1 MNQII
6 RVINKQMEL
15 QMNKR
20 KSYQIVLAV
29 FFTFLFLAGCSTTKD
44 YVYEKQPGF
53 ENVKAGTF
61 DNGKMWTFDFPPV
74 KYFESQYNF
83 SPSNEWF
90 ENARLAALRLPGC
103 SASFVSEDGLVMTNH
118 HCVRGAL
125 DQVNREGEN
134 LPENGFFAKTLEE
147 ERKVPNLYIDQLVLI
162 EDVTDQI
169 KSAFESGKTDEEK
182 VQKRQDK
189 IRELEREYSKKTGLI
204 CNVVTFFNGGKYSM
218 YGYKRYTD
226 VRLVFA
232 PETQIAYYG
241 GDYDNFTYPR
251 YDLDVAFYRVYDE
264 NGKPLKTKNYF
275 KWNKDGVKE
284 GDLIFVIGNPGRT
297 NRLYTVSQLYFYRDY
312 VYPYQ
317 LTLLKGLV
325 DIYSDYLK
333 KHPDQKLKYQSML
346 FGFSNSLKAFTG
358 YHNGLKDPYLMA
370 KKIDFEQNFRNTIN
384 SNPELKNKYGKI
396 WDELAEF
403 QKEKAKYFYKVN
415 ALNIR
420 GRGGR
425 SLYFQMAADLIDFA
439 EQMKLPD
446 EKRGPRF
453 KDSVLAN
460 TKEKFFPKEINR
472 EIQLAILMLQLKDM
486 KNAFGSELKALND
499 LLSGLAP
506 DEAAV
511 ELDNKTIVLNEEEVK
526 KLLDNPDDILK
537 SQDPF
542 IKFVLETKK
551 YGETLTQKSQEI
563 QQKEQAKVQLLGN
576 ALFDVYGTSIPPDA
590 TFTLRISDGVVKGYE
605 YNGTIAPPFTTFYGM
620 YDRYFSFAGYQD
632 WDLPERWKNPPA
644 EFDLSTPI
652 NFVST
657 ADIIGG
663 NSGSPLVNK
672 NLEVVGLAFDG
683 NIESLPGNFIFDDT
697 KNRTVAVH
705 TAGMTEA
712 LQDIYDATRI
722 VNELLNG
729 KIVE

>member
-1 MNQII
+1 
-6 RVINKQMEL
+6 MESN
-15 QMNKR
+15 MNKR
-20 KSYQIVLAV
+20 NSINL
-29 FFTFLFLAGCSTTKD
+29 FLILFVSLSILAGCSSSKD
-44 YVYEKQPGF
+44 ALYQKQPGY

-61 DNGKMWTFDFPPV
+61 DNGKMWTFDFPPI

-83 SPSNEWF
+83 SPSQEWF
-90 ENARLAALRLPGC
+90 DNARLAALRLPGC

-118 HCVRGAL
+118 HCVRSAL

-134 LPENGFFAKTLEE
+134 LPENGFFAQTLEE
-147 ERKVPNLYIDQLVLI
+147 ERKVPNLYIDQLILI
-162 EDVTDQI
+162 EDVTDQV
-169 KSAFESGKTDEEK
+169 KAAFESGKTDEEK
-182 VQKRQDK
+182 VQKRQEK
-189 IRELEREYSKKTGLI
+189 IRELEKEYSTRTGLI

-232 PETQIAYYG
+232 PETQVAYYG

-251 YDLDVAFYRVYDE
+251 YDVDVAFYRVYE

-284 GDLIFVIGNPGRT
+284 GELIFVIGNPGRT
-297 NRLYTVSQLYFYRDY
+297 NRLYTISQLNFLRDY
-312 VYPYQ
+312 AYPYQ
-317 LTLLKGLV
+317 LDLFKGLV
-325 DIYSDYLK
+325 DIYSNYLQ
-333 KHPDQKLKYQSML
+333 KHPDKKLQYQSML
-346 FGFSNSLKAFTG
+346 FGFSNSLKAITG
-358 YHNGLKDPYLMA
+358 YHGGLKDPYLMS
-370 KKIDFEQNFRNTIN
+370 KKIDFEKNFRNTIN
-384 SNPELKNKYGKI
+384 SNPELKKKYGNI

-403 QKEKAKYFYKVN
+403 QKEKAKYIRKVN
-415 ALNIR
+415 ALNLR
-420 GRGGR
+420 ARAGK
-425 SLYFQMAADLIDFA
+425 SLYFQIASDLVEFA
-439 EQMKLPD
+439 EQVKLPD
-446 EKRGPRF
+446 EKRGARF

-460 TKEKFFPKEINR
+460 TKARFLPKDIDL
-472 EIQLAILMLQLKDM
+472 EIQLAMLAFQLDDLK
-486 KNAFGSELKALND
+486 KAFGNELKALND
-499 LLSGLAP
+499 LLAGQSP
-506 DEAAV
+506 QDAANR
-511 ELDNKTIVLNEEEVK
+511 LNNSTIVFNKDEVNR
-526 KLLDNPDDILK
+526 LLDNPDEILK
-537 SQDPF
+537 SNDPF
-542 IKFVLETKK
+542 IKFVLDTKKLADDLTKK
-551 YGETLTQKSQEI
+551 YQDI

-576 ALFDVYGTSIPPDA
+576 AIYDVYGTSLPPDA

-605 YNGTIAPPFTTFYGM
+605 YNGTIAPPITTYYGM
-620 YDRYFSFAGYQD
+620 YDRYYSFKGYQD

-644 EFDLSTPI
+644 EFDLSTPL

-705 TAGMTEA
+705 TAGITEA
-712 LQDIYDATRI
+712 LEDIYKATRI
-722 VNELLNG
+722 VKELLNG

>member
-1 MNQII
+1 
-6 RVINKQMEL
+6 
-15 QMNKR
+15 MNKR
-20 KSYQIVLAV
+20 NSTQIFL
-29 FFTFLFLAGCSTTKD
+29 TFLIALLFLAGCSTTKD
-44 YVYEKQPGF
+44 FVYEKQPGF
-53 ENVKAGTF
+53 EKVKAGTF

-83 SPSNEWF
+83 SPTDEWF
-90 ENARLAALRLPGC
+90 EKARLAALRLPGC

-118 HCVRGAL
+118 HCVRSAL
-125 DQVNREGEN
+125 DQVNQEGEN
-134 LPENGFFAKTLEE
+134 LPETGFFARTLEE

-162 EDVTDQI
+162 EDVTDQV
-169 KSAFESGKTDEEK
+169 KTAFESGKNDEEK
-182 VQKRQDK
+182 VQNRQNK
-189 IRELEREYSKKTGLI
+189 IRELEKEYSKRTGLI

-232 PETQIAYYG
+232 PETQVAYYG

-264 NGKPLKTKNYF
+264 NGNPLKTKNYF
-275 KWNKDGVKE
+275 KWNKDGAKE

-297 NRLYTVSQLYFYRDY
+297 NRLYTVAQLNFLRDY
-312 VYPYQ
+312 AYPYQ
-317 LTLLKGLV
+317 LDLLKGLV
-325 DIYSDYLK
+325 DIYSEYLK

-346 FGFSNSLKAFTG
+346 FGFSNSLKAITG
-358 YHNGLKDPYLMA
+358 YHGGLKDPYLMA

-384 SNPELKNKYGKI
+384 SNAQLKTKYGKI

-415 ALNIR
+415 ALNLR
-420 GRGGR
+420 GRAGK
-425 SLYFQMAADLIDFA
+425 SLYFQIASDLIEYA
-439 EQMKLPD
+439 EQVKLPN
-446 EKRGPRF
+446 EKRAP
-453 KDSVLAN
+453 KYHDSVLLN
-460 TKEKFFPKEINR
+460 TKEKLVPKNIDH
-472 EIQLAILMLQLKDM
+472 EIQLATLTFQLKDL
-486 KNAFGSELKALND
+486 KNAFGNELKELNE
-499 LLSGLAP
+499 LLAGLAP

-511 ELDNKTIVLNEEEVK
+511 MLDGKTIVFNNDEVA
-526 KLLDNPDDILK
+526 KLLDNPEQILK

-542 IKFVLETKK
+542 IKFVLGTKK
-551 YGETLTQKSQEI
+551 YAEDLSKKYQEI

-576 ALFDVYGTSIPPDA
+576 AIYDVYGTSLPPDA

-605 YNGTIAPPFTTFYGM
+605 YNGTIAPPITTFYGM
-620 YDRYFSFAGYQD
+620 YDRYFSFKGYPD

-712 LQDIYDATRI
+712 LQDIYGAARI

>member
-1 MNQII
+1 
-6 RVINKQMEL
+6 
-15 QMNKR
+15 MNKR
-20 KSYQIVLAV
+20 NSFYN
-29 FFTFLFLAGCSTTKD
+29 FLLLLIALTILAGCSSTKEF
-44 YVYEKQPGF
+44 VYEKTKGF

-61 DNGKMWTFDFPPV
+61 DNGKMWTFDFPPL
-74 KYFESQYNF
+74 KYFETQYNF
-83 SPSNEWF
+83 SPTKEWF
-90 ENARLAALRLPGC
+90 DNARLAALRLPGC

-118 HCVRGAL
+118 HCVRSAL

-134 LPENGFFAKTLEE
+134 LPENGFFAKTLDE

-162 EDVTDQI
+162 EDVTDQV

-182 VQKRQDK
+182 VQKRQEK
-189 IRELEREYSKKTGLI
+189 IRELEKEFSKKTGLI
-204 CNVVTFFNGGKYSM
+204 CNVVTLFNGGKYSL

-251 YDLDVAFYRVYDE
+251 YDVDVAFYRVYED
-264 NGKPLKTKNYF
+264 GKPLKTKNYF
-275 KWNKDGVKE
+275 KWNKNGVKE

-297 NRLYTVSQLYFYRDY
+297 NRLLTVSQLYFYRDF

-317 LTLLKGLV
+317 IELLKGLT
-325 DIYSDYLK
+325 DIYSNYLQ
-333 KHPDQKLKYQSML
+333 KHPDKKLKYQSML
-346 FGFSNSLKAFTG
+346 FGFSNSLKAFSG
-358 YHNGLKDPYLMA
+358 YLDGLKDPYLMA

-384 SNPELKNKYGKI
+384 SDPNLKQKYGKI

-403 QKEKAKYFYKVN
+403 QKEKEKYFYKIN
-415 ALNIR
+415 ALNVR
-420 GRGGR
+420 GRGGK
-425 SLYFQMAADLIDFA
+425 SLYFQIAADLIEFA
-439 EQMKLPD
+439 EQLKLPD
-446 EKRGPRF
+446 DKRSPRF
-453 KDSVLAN
+453 KDSVLAE
-460 TKEKFFPKEINR
+460 TKGKFFPKEIDH
-472 EIQLAILMLQLKDM
+472 EIQLATLKLQLKDM
-486 KNAFGSELKALND
+486 KNAFGTELIALND
-499 LLSGLAP
+499 LLSGLTP
-506 DEAAV
+506 DEAANR
-511 ELDNKTIVLNEEEVK
+511 LNNSTIVFNEEEVK
-526 KLLDNPDDILK
+526 NLLDNPEIILK

-542 IKFVLETKK
+542 IKFVLETQKFS
-551 YGETLTQKSQEI
+551 ETLTKKYQEI

-576 ALFDVYGTSIPPDA
+576 AIYDVYGTSIPPDA

-605 YNGTIAPPFTTFYGM
+605 YNGTIAPPYTTFYGM
-620 YDRYFSFAGYQD
+620 YDRYFSFKGYQD
-632 WDLPERWKNPPA
+632 WDLPEKWKNPPA
-644 EFDLSTPI
+644 QFDLSTPI

-712 LQDIYDATRI
+712 LQDIYGAVRI

-729 KIVE
+729 KIIE

>member
-1 MNQII
+1 MENKMNN
-6 RVINKQMEL
+6 RNSINFFL
-15 QMNKR
+15 LFFI
-20 KSYQIVLAV
+20 SLIV
-29 FFTFLFLAGCSTTKD
+29 LAGCSSTKD
-44 YVYEKQPGF
+44 FVYEKAPGY

-61 DNGKMWTFDFPPV
+61 DNGKMWTFDFPPM
-74 KYFESQYNF
+74 KYFETQYDF
-83 SPSNEWF
+83 VPTNEWF

-118 HCVRGAL
+118 HCVRSAL

-134 LPENGFFAKTLEE
+134 LPENGFFAKSLEE

-162 EDVTDQI
+162 EDVTDQVKI
-169 KSAFESGKTDEEK
+169 AFESGRTDEEK
-182 VQKRQDK
+182 VQKRQEK
-189 IRELEREYSKKTGLI
+189 IRELEGEYSKRTGLI

-251 YDLDVAFYRVYDE
+251 YDVDVAFYRVYDE
-264 NGKPLKTKNYF
+264 NGKPLKTKHYF

-297 NRLYTVSQLYFYRDY
+297 NRLLTVSQLYFYRDY

-317 LTLLKGLV
+317 IDLLKGMT

-333 KHPDQKLKYQSML
+333 KHPDKKLKYQSML
-346 FGFSNSLKAFTG
+346 FGFSNSLKAITG
-358 YHNGLKDPYLMA
+358 YWGGLKDPYLMA

-384 SNPELKNKYGKI
+384 SNSVLKDKYGKI
-396 WDELAEF
+396 WEEIAEY
-403 QKEKAKYFYKVN
+403 QKAKEQYFYKVN

-420 GRGGR
+420 ARGSK
-425 SLYFQMAADLIDFA
+425 SLYFQIAADLVEFA
-439 EQMKLPD
+439 EQVKLPD
-446 EKRGPRF
+446 EKRTPRF
-453 KDSVLAN
+453 KDSVLSS
-460 TKEKFFPKEINR
+460 TKAKFFPQEIDH
-472 EIQLAILMLQLKDM
+472 EIQLATLILQLKDM
-486 KNAFGSELKALND
+486 KKAFGNELKALNE
-499 LLSGLAP
+499 LLIGLAC

-511 ELDNKTIVLNEEEVK
+511 KLDNSTIVFNKDEVM
-526 KLLDNPDDILK
+526 KLLDNPEDILR

-542 IKFVLETKK
+542 IKFVLDTKNYAGDLTRK
-551 YGETLTQKSQEI
+551 YQEI

-576 ALFDVYGTSIPPDA
+576 AIYDVYGTSLPPDA

-605 YNGTIAPPFTTFYGM
+605 YNGTIAPPITTFYGM
-620 YDRYFSFAGYQD
+620 YDRYFSFKGYQD

-712 LQDIYDATRI
+712 LQDIYGAKRI
-722 VNELLNG
+722 VDELLNG

>member
-1 MNQII
+1 ME
-6 RVINKQMEL
+6 NK
-15 QMNKR
+15 MNKR
-20 KSYQIVLAV
+20 NSTNL
-29 FFTFLFLAGCSTTKD
+29 FLIILISISILAGCSSTKD
-44 YVYEKQPGF
+44 VVYQKQPGY

-61 DNGKMWTFDFPPV
+61 DNGKMWTFDFPPI

-83 SPSNEWF
+83 SPSQEWF
-90 ENARLAALRLPGC
+90 DNARLAALRLPGC

-118 HCVRGAL
+118 HCVRSAL

-134 LPENGFFAKTLEE
+134 LPENGFYAQTLEE
-147 ERKVPNLYIDQLVLI
+147 ERKVPNLYIDQLILI
-162 EDVTDQI
+162 EDVTEQV

-182 VQKRQDK
+182 VQKRQEK

-204 CNVVTFFNGGKYSM
+204 CNVVTFFNGGKYSL

-251 YDLDVAFYRVYDE
+251 YDLDVAFYRVYE
-264 NGKPLKTKNYF
+264 NDKPLKTKNYF
-275 KWNKDGVKE
+275 KWNKDGAKE
-284 GDLIFVIGNPGRT
+284 GELIFVIGNPGRT
-297 NRLYTVSQLYFYRDY
+297 NRLYTVAQLNFLRDY
-312 VYPYQ
+312 AYPYQ
-317 LTLLKGLV
+317 LDLLKGLV
-325 DIYSDYLK
+325 DIYSNFLQ
-333 KHPDQKLKYQSML
+333 KHPDKKLQYQSML
-346 FGFSNSLKAFTG
+346 FGLSNSLKAFTG
-358 YHNGLKDPYLMA
+358 YHGGLKDPYLMA

-384 SNPELKNKYGKI
+384 SNPELKKKYGNI
-396 WDELAEF
+396 WSELAEF
-403 QKEKAKYFYKVN
+403 QKEKAKYFHKVN
-415 ALNIR
+415 VLNLR
-420 GRGGR
+420 ARAGK
-425 SLYFQMAADLIDFA
+425 SLYFQIAADLIDYS
-439 EQMKLPD
+439 EQIKLPD
-446 EKRGPRF
+446 EKRAPRY
-453 KDSVLAN
+453 KDSVLEK
-460 TKEKFFPKEINR
+460 TKAKFLPKEIDN
-472 EIQLAILMLQLKDM
+472 ELQLAILAFQLDDM
-486 KNAFGSELKALND
+486 KKAFGNELKALND
-499 LLSGLAP
+499 LLAGQSSQ
-506 DEAAV
+506 DAANR
-511 ELDNKTIVLNEEEVK
+511 LHNTTIVFNKDEVSR
-526 KLLDNPDDILK
+526 LLDNPDEIQK
-537 SQDPF
+537 SSDPF

-551 YGETLTQKSQEI
+551 LADELSKKYQEI

-576 ALFDVYGTSIPPDA
+576 AIYDIYGTSLPPDA

-605 YNGTIAPPFTTFYGM
+605 YNGTIAPPITTFYGM
-620 YDRYFSFAGYQD
+620 YDRYYSFKGYPD

-644 EFDLSTPI
+644 EFDLTTPL

-705 TAGMTEA
+705 TAGITEA
-712 LQDIYDATRI
+712 MEDIYKATRI

>member
-1 MNQII
+1 
-6 RVINKQMEL
+6 MESK
-15 QMNKR
+15 MNKR
-20 KSYQIVLAV
+20 NSLSY
-29 FFTFLFLAGCSTTKD
+29 FLIFLISLTILAGCSGSKD
-44 YVYEKQPGF
+44 LVYQKAPGY

-61 DNGKMWTFDFPPV
+61 DNGKMWTFDFPPI
-74 KYFESQYNF
+74 KYFETQYNF
-83 SPSNEWF
+83 SPDAEWF

-118 HCVRGAL
+118 HCIRSAL

-134 LPENGFFAKTLEE
+134 LPEDGFYARTLEE

-162 EDVTDQI
+162 EDVTEQV

-232 PETQIAYYG
+232 PETQVAYYG

-264 NGKPLKTKNYF
+264 NGKPLKTKHYF
-275 KWNKDGVKE
+275 KWNKEGAKE

-297 NRLYTVSQLYFYRDY
+297 NRLFTIAQLNFLRDY
-312 VYPYQ
+312 SYPYQ
-317 LTLLKGLV
+317 LDMLKGLV
-325 DIYSDYLK
+325 DIYSNYLK

-358 YHNGLKDPYLMA
+358 YHSGLKDPYLMA

-384 SNPELKNKYGKI
+384 SNPTLKSKYGKI
-396 WDELAEF
+396 WEEIAEY

-420 GRGGR
+420 ARGGAK
-425 SLYFQMAADLIDFA
+425 SLYFQIAADLVEFA
-439 EQMKLPD
+439 EQVKLPD
-446 EKRGPRF
+446 EKRAPRF

-460 TKEKFFPKEINR
+460 TKEKFLPKEIDR
-472 EIQLAILMLQLKDM
+472 ELQLAILTLQLKDM
-486 KNAFGSELKALND
+486 KKAFGNELKALNE
-499 LLSGLAP
+499 LLAGLMP
-506 DEAAV
+506 DEAANK
-511 ELDNKTIVLNEEEVK
+511 LDNSTIVFNKEEVD
-526 KLLDNPDDILK
+526 KLLNNPEDILK
-537 SQDPF
+537 SKDPF
-542 IKFVLETKK
+542 IRFVLDTKK
-551 YGETLTQKSQEI
+551 YVEDLTKKYQEI

-576 ALFDVYGTSIPPDA
+576 AIFDVYGTSLPPDA

-605 YNGTIAPPFTTFYGM
+605 YNGTIAPPITTFYGM
-620 YDRYFSFAGYQD
+620 YDRYYSFKGYQD

-712 LQDIYDATRI
+712 MLEIYGAKRI
-722 VNELLNG
+722 VDELLNG

>member
-1 MNQII
+1 MKKQNKTSFFLVLLFSII
-6 RVINKQMEL
+6 FI
-15 QMNKR
+15 
-20 KSYQIVLAV
+20 
-29 FFTFLFLAGCSTTKD
+29 AGCSTTKD
-44 YVYEKQPGF
+44 FVYQKQPGY

-61 DNGKMWTFDFPPV
+61 DNGKMWTFDFQPV

-83 SPSNEWF
+83 SPSQEWF
-90 ENARLAALRLPGC
+90 DNARLAALRLPGC

-118 HCVRGAL
+118 HCVRGSL
-125 DQVNREGEN
+125 DRVNREGEN

-147 ERKVPNLYIDQLVLI
+147 ERQVPGLYIDQLVLI
-162 EDVTDQI
+162 EDVTDQV
-169 KSAFESGKTDEEK
+169 KAAFESGKTDEEK
-182 VQKRQDK
+182 VQKRQEK
-189 IRELEREYSKKTGLI
+189 IRELEKEYSKKTGLI

-232 PETQIAYYG
+232 PETQVAYYG

-251 YDLDVAFYRVYDE
+251 YDVDVAFYRVYE

-297 NRLYTVSQLYFYRDY
+297 SRLYTVAQLYYLKDY
-312 VYPYQ
+312 AYPYTLEFLNS
-317 LTLLKGLV
+317 LTE
-325 DIYSDYLK
+325 IYSDYLK
-333 KHPDQKLKYQSML
+333 KHPEDKLKYQSML
-346 FGFSNSLKAFTG
+346 FGFSNSLKAYTG
-358 YHNGLKDPYLMA
+358 YLGGLKDPYLMA
-370 KKIDFEQNFRNTIN
+370 KKIDFETNFRNTIN
-384 SNPELKNKYGKI
+384 SNPALKEKYGKI

-403 QKEKAKYFYKVN
+403 QKKKAKYFYKVN
-415 ALNIR
+415 ALNFMAR
-420 GRGGR
+420 VGK
-425 SLYFQMAADLIDFA
+425 SLYFQMASQLVDFA
-439 EQMKLPD
+439 KQLQLPD
-446 EKRGPRF
+446 EKRAPRF

-460 TKEKFFPKEINR
+460 TKDKFFTEEVNK
-472 EIQLAILMLQLKDM
+472 EIQLALLVFQLKDM
-486 KNAFGSELKALND
+486 KNAFGNDYKPLNELL
-499 LLSGLAP
+499 GGFTP
-506 DEAAV
+506 EEAATK
-511 ELDNKTIVLNEEEVK
+511 LDNTTIVLDKQAVRN
-526 KLLDNPDDILK
+526 LLDNPDQILK
-537 SQDPF
+537 SNDPF
-542 IKFVLETKK
+542 IKFVLN
-551 YGETLTQKSQEI
+551 TQSDAEKIVKAYQEI

-576 ALFDVYGTSIPPDA
+576 AIYDVYGTSLPPDA

-620 YDRYFSFAGYQD
+620 YDRYFSFKGYQD
-632 WDLPERWKNPPA
+632 WDLPENWKNPPA

-683 NIESLPGNFIFDDT
+683 NIESLPGNFIFDET

-712 LQDIYDATRI
+712 LEDIYQATRI
-722 VNELLNG
+722 VNELLNS
-729 KIVE
+729 KIPE

>member
-1 MNQII
+1 
-6 RVINKQMEL
+6 
-15 QMNKR
+15 MNKR
-20 KSYQIVLAV
+20 NSLNFFLV
-29 FFTFLFLAGCSTTKD
+29 FFVSLIFLAGCSGSKD
-44 YVYEKQPGF
+44 LLYEKTSGY

-61 DNGKMWTFDFPPV
+61 DNGKMWTFDFPPI
-74 KYFESQYNF
+74 KYFESEYNF
-83 SPSNEWF
+83 SPSAEWF

-118 HCVRGAL
+118 HCIRTAL

-134 LPENGFFAKTLEE
+134 LPENGFFAQTLEE

-169 KSAFESGKTDEEK
+169 KSAFEAGKTDEER

-218 YGYKRYTD
+218 YGYKRYND

-232 PETQIAYYG
+232 PETQVAYYG

-264 NGKPLKTKNYF
+264 NGKPLKTKHYF
-275 KWNKDGVKE
+275 KWNKEGAKE

-297 NRLYTVSQLYFYRDY
+297 NRLFTIAQLNFLRDY
-312 VYPYQ
+312 SYPYQ
-317 LTLLKGLV
+317 LDMLKGLV

-333 KHPDQKLKYQSML
+333 KHPDKKLKYQSML

-358 YHNGLKDPYLMA
+358 YHGGLKDPYLMA

-384 SNPELKNKYGKI
+384 SNPTLKSRYGKI
-396 WDELAEF
+396 WEEIAEY
-403 QKEKAKYFYKVN
+403 QKQKSKYFYKVN
-415 ALNIR
+415 AMNIR
-420 GRGGR
+420 ARGVK
-425 SLYFQMAADLIDFA
+425 SLYFQIAADLVEFA

-446 EKRGPRF
+446 EKRAPRF

-460 TKEKFFPKEINR
+460 TKQRFLPKDIDR
-472 EIQLAILMLQLKDM
+472 EIQLALLILQLKDM
-486 KNAFGSELKALND
+486 QKAFGNELKPLNT
-499 LLSGLAP
+499 LIAGLSA
-506 DEAAV
+506 DEAATK
-511 ELDNKTIVLNEEEVK
+511 LDNTTIVFNNEEIS
-526 KLLDNPDDILK
+526 KLLDNPDAIFN

-542 IKFVLETKK
+542 VRFVLETKK
-551 YGETLTQKSQEI
+551 YGEELTKKYQEI

-576 ALFDVYGTSIPPDA
+576 AIFDIYGTSLPPDA

-605 YNGTIAPPFTTFYGM
+605 YNGTIAPPITTFYGM
-620 YDRYFSFAGYQD
+620 YDRYYSFKGYQD
-632 WDLPERWKNPPA
+632 WDLPEKWKNPPA
-644 EFDLSTPI
+644 SFDLSTPY

-712 LQDIYDATRI
+712 LLDIYGAKRI
-722 VNELLNG
+722 VDELLNG
-729 KIVE
+729 KIKE

>member
-1 MNQII
+1 MTRQH
-6 RVINKQMEL
+6 KT
-15 QMNKR
+15 
-20 KSYQIVLAV
+20 S
-29 FFTFLFLAGCSTTKD
+29 FFLILLVSILFITGCSTTKEL
-44 YVYEKQPGF
+44 VYQKQPGY

-83 SPSNEWF
+83 SPSQEWF
-90 ENARLAALRLPGC
+90 DNARLAALRLPGC

-118 HCVRGAL
+118 HCIRGSL
-125 DQVNREGEN
+125 DKVNREGEN

-147 ERKVPNLYIDQLVLI
+147 ERQVPGLYIDQLVLI
-162 EDVTDQI
+162 EDVTDQV
-169 KSAFESGKTDEEK
+169 KAAFESGKTDEER
-182 VQKRQDK
+182 VQKRQEK
-189 IRELEREYSKKTGLI
+189 IRELEKEYSKKTGLI

-232 PETQIAYYG
+232 PETQIAYFG

-251 YDLDVAFYRVYDE
+251 YDLDVAFYRVYE

-297 NRLYTVSQLYFYRDY
+297 SRLYTIAQLYFLRDY
-312 VYPYQ
+312 AYPYT
-317 LTLLKGLV
+317 LELLKVLTG
-325 DIYSDYLK
+325 IYSDYLK
-333 KHPDQKLKYQSML
+333 KYPEDKLKYQSML
-346 FGFSNSLKAFTG
+346 FGFSNSLKAYTG
-358 YHNGLKDPYLMA
+358 YLGGLKDPYLMA
-370 KKIDFEQNFRNTIN
+370 KKIDFETNFRNTIN
-384 SNPELKNKYGKI
+384 SNPSLKEKYGKI

-415 ALNIR
+415 ALNFMAR
-420 GRGGR
+420 GVK
-425 SLYFQMAADLIDFA
+425 SLYFQKAAQLINFA
-439 EQMKLPD
+439 KQLQLPD
-446 EKRGPRF
+446 EKRAPRY

-460 TKEKFFPKEINR
+460 TKDKFFTEEVNK
-472 EIQLAILMLQLKDM
+472 EIQLALLAFQLKDM
-486 KNAFGSELKALND
+486 KNAFGSDYKPLNELLGG
-499 LLSGLAP
+499 LSP
-506 DEAAV
+506 EEAALK
-511 ELDNKTIVLNEEEVK
+511 LDNATVVLDKEAVRN
-526 KLLDNPDDILK
+526 LLDNPDQILK
-537 SQDPF
+537 SNDPF
-542 IKFVLETKK
+542 IKFILN
-551 YGETLTQKSQEI
+551 TQSDAEKIVKEYQDI
-563 QQKEQAKVQLLGN
+563 QRKEQAKVQLLGN
-576 ALFDVYGTSIPPDA
+576 AIFDIYGTSLPPDA

-620 YDRYFSFAGYQD
+620 YDRYFSFKGYQD
-632 WDLPERWKNPPA
+632 WDLPENWRNPPA

-712 LQDIYDATRI
+712 FEDIYKATRI

-729 KIVE
+729 KIPE

>member
-1 MNQII
+1 MQ
-6 RVINKQMEL
+6 KQNAL
-15 QMNKR
+15 KIF
-20 KSYQIVLAV
+20 SI
-29 FFTFLFLAGCSTTKD
+29 FFLSLILLAGCSSTKD
-44 YVYEKQPGF
+44 FVYEKAPGY

-74 KYFESQYNF
+74 KYFETQYDF
-83 SPSNEWF
+83 SPSQEWF
-90 ENARLAALRLPGC
+90 DNARLAALRLPGC

-118 HCVRGAL
+118 HCIRNAL
-125 DQVNREGEN
+125 DAVNQEGEN

-162 EDVTDQI
+162 EDVTEQV

-182 VQKRQDK
+182 VQKRQEK
-189 IRELEREYSKKTGLI
+189 IRELEQEYSKKTGLV
-204 CNVVTFFNGGKYSM
+204 CNVVTFFNGGKYSL
-218 YGYKRYTD
+218 YGYKRYND

-232 PETQIAYYG
+232 PETQVAYYG

-251 YDLDVAFYRVYDE
+251 YDLDFAFYRVYED
-264 NGKPLKTKNYF
+264 GKPLKTKNYF

-284 GDLIFVIGNPGRT
+284 GELIFVIGNPGRT
-297 NRLYTVSQLYFYRDY
+297 NRLFTVAQLYFLRDY
-312 VYPYQ
+312 SYPYTIELLNG
-317 LTLLKGLV
+317 LTQ
-325 DIYSDYLK
+325 IYSDYLK
-333 KHPDQKLKYQSML
+333 KYPDKKLQYQSML
-346 FGFSNSLKAFTG
+346 FGFSNSLKAYTG
-358 YHNGLKDPYLMA
+358 YLGGLKDPYLMA
-370 KKIDFEQNFRNTIN
+370 KKVDFEKNFRNVIN
-384 SNPELKNKYGKI
+384 SNPTLKEKYGKI
-396 WDELAEF
+396 WGELAEF
-403 QKEKAKYFYKVN
+403 QKEKSKYFYKVN
-415 ALNIR
+415 ALNLR
-420 GRGGR
+420 GRGGK
-425 SLYFQMAADLIDFA
+425 SLYFQIASDLVEYA
-439 EQMKLPD
+439 EQLKLPD
-446 EKRGPRF
+446 EKRAPRY

-460 TKEKFFPKEINR
+460 TKEKFLPKEIDR
-472 EIQLAILMLQLKDM
+472 EIQLALLEFQLKDL
-486 KNAFGSELKALND
+486 KNAFGNELKPLNE
-499 LLSGLAP
+499 LLAGLSP
-506 DEAAV
+506 TEAANK
-511 ELDNKTIVLNEEEVK
+511 LDNQTIVFNKEEIQ
-526 KLLDNPDDILK
+526 KLLDNPESIFT
-537 SQDPF
+537 SNDPF
-542 IKFVLETKK
+542 VKFVLNTKK
-551 YGETLTQKSQEI
+551 LGEDLSKKYQEI

-576 ALFDVYGTSIPPDA
+576 AIFDVYGTSLPPDA

-620 YDRYFSFAGYQD
+620 YDRYFSFKGYPD

-705 TAGMTEA
+705 TAGITEA
-712 LQDIYDATRI
+712 LQDIYGATRI
-722 VNELLNG
+722 VEELLNG

>member
-1 MNQII
+1 ME
-6 RVINKQMEL
+6 NK
-15 QMNKR
+15 MNKR
-20 KSYQIVLAV
+20 NSLKFFSVVLV
-29 FFTFLFLAGCSTTKD
+29 SLFFLAGCSGSKD
-44 YVYEKQPGF
+44 LVYEKAPGY

-61 DNGKMWTFDFPPV
+61 DNGKMWTFDFPPI
-74 KYFESQYNF
+74 KYFETEYNF
-83 SPSNEWF
+83 SPSAEWF

-118 HCVRGAL
+118 HCIRNAL

-134 LPENGFFAKTLEE
+134 LPENGFFAQTLEE

-162 EDVTDQI
+162 EDVTEQV
-169 KSAFESGKTDEEK
+169 KSAFEAGKTDEEK
-182 VQKRQDK
+182 VQRRQDK

-218 YGYKRYTD
+218 YGYKRYND

-264 NGKPLKTKNYF
+264 NGKPLKSKNYF
-275 KWNKDGVKE
+275 KWNKEGAKE

-297 NRLYTVSQLYFYRDY
+297 NRLFTIAQLNFLRDY
-312 VYPYQ
+312 SYPYQ
-317 LTLLKGLV
+317 LDMLKGLV

-333 KHPDQKLKYQSML
+333 KHPDKKLKYQSML

-358 YHNGLKDPYLMA
+358 YHGGLKDPYLMA

-384 SNPELKNKYGKI
+384 SNPTLKSKYGKI
-396 WDELAEF
+396 WEEIAEY
-403 QKEKAKYFYKVN
+403 QKQKSKYFYKVN
-415 ALNIR
+415 AMNIR
-420 GRGGR
+420 ARGVK
-425 SLYFQMAADLIDFA
+425 SLYFQIAADLYEFA

-446 EKRGPRF
+446 EKRAPRF

-460 TKEKFFPKEINR
+460 TKQRFLPKDIDR
-472 EIQLAILMLQLKDM
+472 EIQLALLILQLKDM
-486 KNAFGSELKALND
+486 QRAFGNELKPLNT
-499 LLSGLAP
+499 LIAGLSP
-506 DEAAV
+506 DEAATK
-511 ELDNKTIVLNEEEVK
+511 LDNSTIVFNNEEVS
-526 KLLDNPDDILK
+526 KLLDNPDAIFN

-542 IKFVLETKK
+542 IRFVIETKK
-551 YGETLTQKSQEI
+551 YSDELTKKYQEI

-576 ALFDVYGTSIPPDA
+576 AIFDVYGTSLPPDA

-605 YNGTIAPPFTTFYGM
+605 YNGTIAPPITTFYGM
-620 YDRYFSFAGYQD
+620 YDRYYSFKGYQD
-632 WDLPERWKNPPA
+632 WDLPEKWKNPPA
-644 EFDLSTPI
+644 EFDLSTPY

-712 LQDIYDATRI
+712 LLDIYGAKRI
-722 VNELLNG
+722 VDELLNG